1 MELLEFLLVGSQL
14 RSGFYNRKTG
24 EAFYRVAQFVCPNPK
39 ALLQNTKT
47 QHNEPKLTLLAPAT
61 WSWNA
66 CYWQGRNMQNI
77 CMGMGWGRTK
87 VKRSENIVGIL
98 NSRHASILTM
108 RNDIK

>member
-14 RSGFYNRKTG
+14 RSDFYNRKTG
-24 EAFYRVAQFVCPNPK
+24 EAFYRAAQFVCPNPK
-39 ALLQNTKT
+39 ALLHNTKT
-47 QHNEPKLTLLAPAT
+47 QQNEPELTLLAPAT

-77 CMGMGWGRTK
+77 CKGMGRGTK
-87 VKRSENIVGIL
+87 VKSSENIVGIL
-98 NSRHASILTM
+98 NTRHASILTM